1 MTTSIKIKIKLDRLL
16 KEIIPKD
23 TKVTREAIALI
34 KILVK
39 EFIEKVS
46 KHSSLL
52 YLISSKHLLTQEDA
66 SKIITKSGLGRY
78 VLEIDEE
85 LKKVV
90 KEECVFKKFSK

>member
-1 MTTSIKIKIKLDRLL
+1 
-16 KEIIPKD
+16 
-23 TKVTREAIALI
+23 
-34 KILVK
+34 
-39 EFIEKVS
+39 
-46 KHSSLL
+46 
-52 YLISSKHLLTQEDA
+52 LTQEDA